1 MIFTCLLLLVCANMS
16 VRAQSPATPTDTV
29 PAFPPDPG
37 ELYIPSVVTILGQ
50 EIGGD
55 TTATEEVDVFGD
67 ETVIYDPVDKVLTL
81 TGVQLT
87 GDDSLLTAINYVGTD
102 PLVIVLCDTSS
113 IVADTVIQSNSDI
126 YITGEGW
133 LEIEGQVPI
142 IGHPD
147 ATLTFDSVSLHAK
160 SLPSKEAVRRRIRSG
175 KLVDETGGPA
185 LSGFGSVDFNK
196 TNVSPSDAEYT
207 EVPLS
212 GSGGDGEEDE
222 VINALAVQNEDGTYE
237 ILDEFT
243 LTAVADDDDAVEDI
257 RVPRTFNPALPTYNI
272 LGLPVDATY
281 KGIVVQQGQTY
292 LLH

>member
-16 VRAQSPATPTDTV
+16 VHAQSPAPKDTV

-37 ELYIPSVVTILGQ
+37 EVYVPSVVTILGQ

-67 ETVIYDPVDKVLTL
+67 QTVTYDPVDKVLTL
-81 TGVQLT
+81 TGATLT
-87 GDDSLLTAINYVGTD
+87 SEDSLISAINYVGTD

-113 IVADTVIQSNSDI
+113 IVADTVIQSSSDI

-133 LEIEGQVPI
+133 LELEGTVPI
-142 IGHPD
+142 IGKPE
-147 ATLTFDSVSLHAK
+147 AIITFDSVSMHVK
-160 SLPSKEAVRRRIRSG
+160 SLPSQASVRRRIRNG

-185 LSGFGSVDFNK
+185 LSGFGGADFNK
-196 TNVSPSDAEYT
+196 VNVSPSDAEYT
-207 EVPLS
+207 EVPLG
-212 GSGGDGEEDE
+212 GSGDDEEDE
-222 VINALAVQNEDGTYE
+222 VINALAVQNEDGSYE

-243 LTAVADDDDAVEDI
+243 LTAMADDDDAVEDI

-292 LLH
+292 LLQ